1 MQDMRSVLKNNV
13 LKNNF
18 CRVSMHKQYL
28 KNSLLL
34 KTILKQRKKKRL
46 LMILLCLFVVVI
58 AISLL
63 IYAMRNTV
71 SFFRMPSE
79 ITREDIL
86 TGRSL
91 RLGGFVQKGTVE
103 YIGEMGVIFFVTDN
117 VKHEKVIFNGILPD
131 LFREGQGV
139 IVEGY
144 FDKQGFF
151 IGTRILAKHDEIY
164 MSKETADRLNKH
176 HRLEKEFNRVH

>member
-1 MQDMRSVLKNNV
+1 MNSQ
-13 LKNNF
+13 F
-18 CRVSMHKQYL
+18 L
-28 KNSLLL
+28 KNSPSLEV
-34 KTILKQRKKKRL
+34 ILKQQKKKQL
-46 LMILLCLFVVVI
+46 LMILLCFFVMSI
-58 AISLL
+58 ALSLI
-63 IYAMRNTV
+63 IYAMRNSV

-79 ITREDIL
+79 ITREDVL
-86 TGRSL
+86 MGRPL

-103 YIGEMGVIFFVTDN
+103 YIGEMGVIFFITDN
-117 VKHEKVIFNGILPD
+117 IKYEKVIFNGILPD

-139 IVEGY
+139 IVEGH

-176 HRLEKEFNRVH
+176 YSMEK

>member
-1 MQDMRSVLKNNV
+1 M
-13 LKNNF
+13 
-18 CRVSMHKQYL
+18 
-28 KNSLLL
+28 
-34 KTILKQRKKKRL
+34 
-46 LMILLCLFVVVI
+46 
-58 AISLL
+58 
-63 IYAMRNTV
+63 YAMRNTV

-91 RLGGFVQKGTVE
+91 RLGGFVEKGTLE
-103 YIGEMGVIFFVTDN
+103 YVGAKRVVFFVTDYAQ
-117 VKHEKVIFNGILPD
+117 HEKVIFSGVLPD

-151 IGTRILAKHDEIY
+151 IGTRILAKHDETY
-164 MSKETADRLNKH
+164 MSRETADLLNKH
-176 HRLEKEFNRVH
+176 HGMEK